1 MKIIIELDN
10 NREQQPEIRSVSTP
24 NEQSIV
30 NSMSST
36 TGSSVDA
43 GHARV
48 PDGYSIE
55 NTSMNQQLVS
65 NLSSAVSG
73 AIDAGA
79 ARVQEETIRAVAMPD
94 AGNMETHNSGNVYSG
109 GSFVNTGSN

>member
-10 NREQQPEIRSVSTP
+10 NREQQSEIRNVTTP
-24 NEQSIV
+24 NEQSTF
-30 NSMSST
+30 NSITPTSS
-36 TGSSVDA
+36 SIDA

-55 NTSMNQQLVS
+55 NTSMNQQVIS
-65 NLSSAVSG
+65 NMSAAVSG

-94 AGNMETHNSGNVYSG
+94 TGNMETLNTGNVYSG